1 MLIPARQ
8 TNSSLPGSGRGFSLI
23 ELMLAMLIGII
34 IIGGV
39 MSLYI
44 STRNTQRSSEDQLQL
59 LADARFVINTIAYDL
74 RHSGYWGE
82 TDLNRSITCRLNDT
96 RCKGTSEELAV
107 ATGDCF
113 TTGGWYIDLEKPMIA
128 SDNASPYTST
138 CTTKAY
144 KVGTDVLGVHYADAN
159 TVKVADLA
167 TGITFVRS
175 NYELGGLFIGK
186 TIPTGGAFEDM
197 KNWENNDRN
206 NRRSTNRRLMS
217 NLYYISSDTDG
228 IVGQPSLHRVELQAG
243 PIMKD
248 SVLIPGVVDLQFEF
262 GIDTDSPMDASTNAY
277 VSVAQIPLDQSGAT
291 NWGRV
296 RSVKIWV
303 LMRSARA
310 DLDGITSS
318 QTFTLANNAPVT
330 YNNGFRHYLVTS
342 IVNLRNTLELD
353 ITGGTT
359 SAPGP

>member
-1 MLIPARQ
+1 MLISARQ

-59 LADARFVINTIAYDL
+59 IADARFVINTIAYDL

-82 TDLNRSITCRLNDT
+82 ADLNSSIRCRFNDPL
-96 RCKGTSEELAV
+96 CKDTSEKLV
-107 ATGDCF
+107 DATGDCAA
-113 TTGGWYIDLEKPMIA
+113 GWYIDLDKPMIA
-128 SDNASPYTST
+128 SDNVSPYTTS

-144 KVGTDVLGVHYADAN
+144 KAGTDTLGVHYADSN
-159 TVKVADLA
+159 TVQSAGLA
-167 TGITFVRS
+167 AGITFVRS
-175 NYELGGLFIGK
+175 NYEAGGLFIGK
-186 TIPTGGAFEDM
+186 TIPTGGAFDGYT
-197 KNWENNDRN
+197 NWEDNARN
-206 NRRSTNRRLMS
+206 NRRSKNRRLMS
-217 NLYYISSDTDG
+217 YLYYVSSDTDG
-228 IVGQPSLHRVELQAG
+228 ITGQPSLRRVELQEG

-262 GIDTDSPMDASTNAY
+262 GIDTDSPMDPSANSY
-277 VSVAQIPLDQSGAT
+277 VAVAQIPKIPIT
-291 NWGRV
+291 NEPNWGRV

-318 QTFTLANNAPVT
+318 QTFTLAKNPAVT

-353 ITGGTT
+353 VISKPA
-359 SAPGP
+359 SAPTP